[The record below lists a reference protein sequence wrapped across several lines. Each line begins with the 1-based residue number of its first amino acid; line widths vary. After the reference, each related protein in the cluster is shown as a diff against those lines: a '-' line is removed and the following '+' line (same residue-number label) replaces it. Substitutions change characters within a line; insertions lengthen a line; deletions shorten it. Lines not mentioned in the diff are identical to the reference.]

1 MVDFQT
7 NVTVLISVDGC
18 YDLQFL
24 CMLCNSYAMVPMY
37 IIYIYIRLAL
47 WHNWVVN
54 LLVLHELCSHNT
66 HAENS
71 HTHANAHKL
80 RILFG
85 YCCCSIYYFFFFFSA
100 VRCCYERFNHK
111 SPMLCLEFVRCLR
124 VWNCKIDAHAI
135 QNSWATW
142 KSQSRL
148 DWLLPF

>member
-54 LLVLHELCSHNT
+54 LLVLHELCSIHTT
-66 HAENS
+66 HM
-71 HTHANAHKL
+71 H
-80 RILFG
+80 RILIHTRTRINYGNYLNIVVVLF
-85 YCCCSIYYFFFFFSA
+85 IFFSSLQFVVA
-100 VRCCYERFNHK
+100 MNVLITNHQCY
-111 SPMLCLEFVRCLR
+111 
-124 VWNCKIDAHAI
+124 VWILSGVCVYKIA
-135 QNSWATW
+135 
-142 KSQSRL
+142 K
-148 DWLLPF
+148 